1 MAIILLGSTSWLK
14 ISSRQVYRDT
24 LSLTVLEHWERV
36 VVSLI
41 VQKYTSLSTV
51 VCLKEHRVSFGLILL
66 QILGKIYIYISRSG
80 EHCWEDL
87 LLHPACQVIIISLPR
102 KGQSNHESLF
112 IHVLVL
118 CSFAKL

>member
-1 MAIILLGSTSWLK
+1 MSWLK

-41 VQKYTSLSTV
+41 VQKYTSLRTV

-66 QILGKIYIYISRSG
+66 QILDMICIVLESIAP
-80 EHCWEDL
+80 DL
-87 LLHPACQVIIISLPR
+87 ITRIGS
-102 KGQSNHESLF
+102 
-112 IHVLVL
+112 
-118 CSFAKL
+118 

>member
-1 MAIILLGSTSWLK
+1 MAIILLGSMSWLK

-66 QILGKIYIYISRSG
+66 QILDMICIMLESIAP
-80 EHCWEDL
+80 DL
-87 LLHPACQVIIISLPR
+87 IKRIGS
-102 KGQSNHESLF
+102 
-112 IHVLVL
+112 
-118 CSFAKL
+118 

>member
-24 LSLTVLEHWERV
+24 LSLTVLEHLERV

-66 QILGKIYIYISRSG
+66 QILDKIYIMLESVVQ
-80 EHCWEDL
+80 DL
-87 LLHPACQVIIISLPR
+87 ITRIGS
-102 KGQSNHESLF
+102 
-112 IHVLVL
+112 
-118 CSFAKL
+118 

>member
-66 QILGKIYIYISRSG
+66 QILDKICIMLESVVQ
-80 EHCWEDL
+80 DL
-87 LLHPACQVIIISLPR
+87 ITRIGS
-102 KGQSNHESLF
+102 
-112 IHVLVL
+112 
-118 CSFAKL
+118 

>member
-66 QILGKIYIYISRSG
+66 QILDMICIMLESITP
-80 EHCWEDL
+80 DL
-87 LLHPACQVIIISLPR
+87 ITRIGS
-102 KGQSNHESLF
+102 
-112 IHVLVL
+112 
-118 CSFAKL
+118 

>member
-24 LSLTVLEHWERV
+24 LNLTVLEHWERV

-66 QILGKIYIYISRSG
+66 QILDMIYIMLGSVVQ
-80 EHCWEDL
+80 DL
-87 LLHPACQVIIISLPR
+87 ITRIGS
-102 KGQSNHESLF
+102 
-112 IHVLVL
+112 
-118 CSFAKL
+118 

>member
-1 MAIILLGSTSWLK
+1 MAVILLGSTSWLK

-66 QILGKIYIYISRSG
+66 QILGKIYIMLESVVQDLITRIRS
-80 EHCWEDL
+80 
-87 LLHPACQVIIISLPR
+87 
-102 KGQSNHESLF
+102 
-112 IHVLVL
+112 
-118 CSFAKL
+118 

>member
-1 MAIILLGSTSWLK
+1 MAIILLGSMSLLK

-41 VQKYTSLSTV
+41 VQKYTSLRTV

-66 QILGKIYIYISRSG
+66 QILDMICIMLESIAP
-80 EHCWEDL
+80 DL
-87 LLHPACQVIIISLPR
+87 ITRIGS
-102 KGQSNHESLF
+102 
-112 IHVLVL
+112 
-118 CSFAKL
+118 

>member
-1 MAIILLGSTSWLK
+1 MAVILLGSTSWLK

-36 VVSLI
+36 VVSLV

-66 QILGKIYIYISRSG
+66 QILGKIYIMLESVVQDLITRIRS
-80 EHCWEDL
+80 
-87 LLHPACQVIIISLPR
+87 
-102 KGQSNHESLF
+102 
-112 IHVLVL
+112 
-118 CSFAKL
+118 

>member
-1 MAIILLGSTSWLK
+1 MSLLK

-41 VQKYTSLSTV
+41 VQKYTSLRTV

-66 QILGKIYIYISRSG
+66 QILDMICIMLESIAP
-80 EHCWEDL
+80 DL
-87 LLHPACQVIIISLPR
+87 ITRIGS
-102 KGQSNHESLF
+102 
-112 IHVLVL
+112 
-118 CSFAKL
+118 

>member
-1 MAIILLGSTSWLK
+1 MAVILLGSTSWLK

-66 QILGKIYIYISRSG
+66 QILGKIYIMLESVVQ
-80 EHCWEDL
+80 DL
-87 LLHPACQVIIISLPR
+87 ITRIGS
-102 KGQSNHESLF
+102 
-112 IHVLVL
+112 
-118 CSFAKL
+118 

>member
-1 MAIILLGSTSWLK
+1 MSWLK

-41 VQKYTSLSTV
+41 VQKYTSLRTV

-66 QILGKIYIYISRSG
+66 QI
-80 EHCWEDL
+80 
-87 LLHPACQVIIISLPR
+87 
-102 KGQSNHESLF
+102 
-112 IHVLVL
+112 
-118 CSFAKL
+118 

>member
-1 MAIILLGSTSWLK
+1 MAIILLGSMSWLK

-24 LSLTVLEHWERV
+24 QSLTVLEHWERV

-66 QILGKIYIYISRSG
+66 QILDMICIMLESVVQ
-80 EHCWEDL
+80 DL
-87 LLHPACQVIIISLPR
+87 ITRIGS
-102 KGQSNHESLF
+102 
-112 IHVLVL
+112 
-118 CSFAKL
+118 

>member
-1 MAIILLGSTSWLK
+1 MSWLK

-41 VQKYTSLSTV
+41 VQKYTSLRTV

-66 QILGKIYIYISRSG
+66 QILDMICIMLESIAP
-80 EHCWEDL
+80 DL
-87 LLHPACQVIIISLPR
+87 ITRIGS
-102 KGQSNHESLF
+102 
-112 IHVLVL
+112 
-118 CSFAKL
+118 

>member
-1 MAIILLGSTSWLK
+1 MAIILLGSMSWLK

-66 QILGKIYIYISRSG
+66 QILDMIYIMLESVVQDLITRIRS
-80 EHCWEDL
+80 
-87 LLHPACQVIIISLPR
+87 
-102 KGQSNHESLF
+102 
-112 IHVLVL
+112 
-118 CSFAKL
+118 

>member
-1 MAIILLGSTSWLK
+1 MAIILLGSMSWLK

-66 QILGKIYIYISRSG
+66 QILDKICIMLESVVQ
-80 EHCWEDL
+80 DL
-87 LLHPACQVIIISLPR
+87 ITRIGS
-102 KGQSNHESLF
+102 
-112 IHVLVL
+112 
-118 CSFAKL
+118 

>member
-24 LSLTVLEHWERV
+24 LSLTGLEHWERV
-36 VVSLI
+36 VVSLR

-66 QILGKIYIYISRSG
+66 QILDMIYIMLGSVVQ
-80 EHCWEDL
+80 DL
-87 LLHPACQVIIISLPR
+87 ITRIGS
-102 KGQSNHESLF
+102 
-112 IHVLVL
+112 
-118 CSFAKL
+118 